1 MGFHILILILIELIL
16 VSADNWA
23 VLVCGSEYYWNYRH
37 HADIAHAYHIMRRG
51 GISEEHIITLMYNDI
66 PFDEKNPFP
75 GELYNRPGDDSPN
88 VYEGVI
94 IDYEKEMVKPD
105 TLVKILIGDESAG
118 GKVLKSTKDD
128 NVFLFFSDHGGP
140 EILALPGGY
149 LYSNDLLDAIK
160 TMHDKQMYKKF
171 ILYIEACYSGSMFL
185 NLPEDWNIMAV
196 TAAHDKESSWEWYC
210 DDEAVVKGKNIGS
223 CLGDEFSISWMER
236 ADNSDRKESIED
248 QFNYLV
254 KQVTKSHV
262 SRYGDTSF
270 KNDSIGEFIGFA
282 SSENTP
288 VESQY
293 SFKHWDS
300 RDNKLLFLRYKA
312 DHSSGVD
319 KEKWE
324 SAVKEEL
331 THRSEIDKYFSS
343 LTSNPHYYKSSGGVK
358 DFNCYKRAIDQF
370 TSQFGMSD
378 YGLKYFDVFANMCN
392 EDRNA
397 F

>member
-1 MGFHILILILIELIL
+1 
-16 VSADNWA
+16 
-23 VLVCGSEYYWNYRH
+23 
-37 HADIAHAYHIMRRG
+37 
-51 GISEEHIITLMYNDI
+51 MYNDV
-66 PFDEKNPFP
+66 PFDKYNPFK
-75 GELYNRPGDDSPN
+75 GQLFNRPGDDSPN
-88 VYEGVI
+88 VYKGVI
-94 IDYEKEMVKPD
+94 VDYEKEMVNPEILIK
-105 TLVKILIGDESAG
+105 VLIGDESAG

-128 NVFLFFSDHGGP
+128 NVFLFFSDHGS
-140 EILALPGGY
+140 EDLLALPGGY
-149 LYSNDLLDAIK
+149 LYSNNLLDAIK

-171 ILYIEACYSGSMFL
+171 LLYIEACFSGSMFL
-185 NLPEDWNIMAV
+185 NLPEDLNVVAV
-196 TAAHDKESSWEWYC
+196 TAANAEESSWGWYC
-210 DDEAVVKGKNIGS
+210 DDEAIIKGKDIGS
-223 CLGDEFSISWMER
+223 CLGDEFSISWMEHV
-236 ADNSDRKESIED
+236 DNSDRKENLED

-282 SSENTP
+282 SSDHTP
-288 VESQY
+288 VEPHY

-331 THRSEIDKYFSS
+331 THRSSVDKYFSS
-343 LTSNPHYYKSSGGVK
+343 LTSNPRYYQYSEGVK

-370 TSQFGMSD
+370 TSEFGMSD

-392 EDRNA
+392 EDSHA

>member
-1 MGFHILILILIELIL
+1 MSLLSLFLLILTIA
-16 VSADNWA
+16 SADNWA
-23 VLVCGSEYYWNYRH
+23 VLVCGSEGFDNYRH
-37 HADIAHAYHIMRRG
+37 HADVSHAYQILKRG
-51 GISEEHIITLMYNDI
+51 GFDPDHIITMMYNDV

-75 GELYNRPGDDSPN
+75 GQLYNHPGDDSPD
-88 VYEGVI
+88 VYEGVVV
-94 IDYEKEMVKPD
+94 DYDKESVSD
-105 TLVKILIGDESAG
+105 ENLIKVLTGDESAG
-118 GKVLKSTKDD
+118 GKVLKTTKED
-128 NVFLFFSDHGGP
+128 NVFLYFSDHGSRDL
-140 EILALPGGY
+140 LALPGGY
-149 LYSNDLLDAIK
+149 LHSQDLIDAIK
-160 TMHDKQMYKKF
+160 TMHEKQMYKKF
-171 ILYIEACYSGSMFL
+171 LLYIEACFSGSMFL
-185 NLPEDWNIMAV
+185 KLPEDLNVVAV
-196 TAAHDKESSWEWYC
+196 TAANPKEYSYGYYC
-210 DDEAVVKGKNIGS
+210 GEESIVKGKNFGTCI
-223 CLGDEFSISWMER
+223 GDEFSISWMEHV
-236 ADNSDRKESIED
+236 DSIDRKENLED

-282 SSENTP
+282 SSDHTP
-288 VESQY
+288 VEPHY

-331 THRSEIDKYFSS
+331 THRSEVDKYFSS
-343 LTSNPHYYKSSGGVK
+343 LTSNPRYYQYSEGVK

-370 TSQFGMSD
+370 TSEFGMSD
-378 YGLKYFDVFANMCN
+378 YGLKYFSVFANMCN
-392 EDRNA
+392 EDSHV

>member
-1 MGFHILILILIELIL
+1 MKSIYLLLFILAI
-16 VSADNWA
+16 VSAENWA
-23 VLVCGSEYYWNYRH
+23 VLVCGSKLYGNYRH
-37 HADIAHAYHIMRRG
+37 HADVAHAYQILKKG
-51 GISEEHIITLMYNDI
+51 GFLEDHIITLMYNDV
-66 PFDEKNPFP
+66 PFDKYNPFK
-75 GELYNRPGDDSPN
+75 GQLFNRPGDDSPD
-88 VYEGVI
+88 VYEGVVV
-94 IDYEKEMVKPD
+94 DYEKEMVNPE
-105 TLVKILIGDESAG
+105 ILIKVLTGDESAG

-128 NVFLFFSDHGGP
+128 NVFLFFSDHGS
-140 EILALPGGY
+140 EDLLSLPGGY
-149 LYSNDLLDAIK
+149 LYSKDLLDAIQI
-160 TMHDKQMYKKF
+160 MHERQMYKKF
-171 ILYIEACYSGSMFL
+171 LLYIEACYSGSMFL
-185 NLPEDWNIMAV
+185 NLPEDLNVVAV
-196 TAAHDKESSWEWYC
+196 TAANAEESSWGWYC
-210 DDEAVVKGKNIGS
+210 GEESIVKGTYLDT
-223 CLGDEFSISWMER
+223 CLGDQFSISWMEHV
-236 ADNSDRKESIED
+236 DSIDRKESIED

-293 SFKHWDS
+293 SFHHWDS
-300 RDNKLLFLRYKA
+300 RDNELLFRRYMA
-312 DHSSGVD
+312 EHSTGSEQ
-319 KEKWE
+319 KKWE

-358 DFNCYKRAIDQF
+358 DFNCYKRAIAEF

-392 EDRNA
+392 EDSQA

>member
-1 MGFHILILILIELIL
+1 MNSIFLVLLTLTL

-23 VLVCGSEYYWNYRH
+23 VLVCGSSSYWNYRH
-37 HADIAHAYHIMRRG
+37 HADVAHAYQILKKG
-51 GISEEHIITLMYNDI
+51 GFSEDHIITMMYNDV
-66 PFDEKNPFP
+66 PTDPENPFP

-88 VYEGVI
+88 VYEGVLV
-94 IDYEKEMVKPD
+94 DYESLSVSAEN
-105 TLVKILIGDESAG
+105 LIKVLTGDESAG
-118 GKVLKSTKDD
+118 GKVLKTTKDD
-128 NVFLFFSDHGGP
+128 NVFLFFSDHGGAD
-140 EILALPGGY
+140 ILALPGGY
-149 LYSNDLLDAIK
+149 LHSKDLINAIK
-160 TMHDKQMYKKF
+160 TMHEKQMYKKF
-171 ILYIEACYSGSMFL
+171 LLYIEACYSGSMFL
-185 NLPEDWNIMAV
+185 NLPEDLNIMAV
-196 TAAHDKESSWEWYC
+196 TAAHDKESSWGWYC
-210 DDEAVVKGKNIGS
+210 ADEAIIKGTYLDT
-223 CLGDEFSISWMER
+223 CLGDEFSISWMEHV
-236 ADNSDRKESIED
+236 DNSDRKENLED

-282 SSENTP
+282 SSDHTP
-288 VESQY
+288 VEPQY

-331 THRSEIDKYFSS
+331 THRSSVDKYFSS
-343 LTSNPHYYKSSGGVK
+343 LTSNPRYYQYSEGVK

-370 TSQFGMSD
+370 TSEFGMSD
-378 YGLKYFDVFANMCN
+378 YGLKYFSVFANMCN
-392 EDRNA
+392 EDSHA

>member
-1 MGFHILILILIELIL
+1 M
-16 VSADNWA
+16 
-23 VLVCGSEYYWNYRH
+23 
-37 HADIAHAYHIMRRG
+37 
-51 GISEEHIITLMYNDI
+51 EH
-66 PFDEKNPFP
+66 
-75 GELYNRPGDDSPN
+75 
-88 VYEGVI
+88 V
-94 IDYEKEMVKPD
+94 
-105 TLVKILIGDESAG
+105 
-118 GKVLKSTKDD
+118 
-128 NVFLFFSDHGGP
+128 
-140 EILALPGGY
+140 
-149 LYSNDLLDAIK
+149 
-160 TMHDKQMYKKF
+160 
-171 ILYIEACYSGSMFL
+171 
-185 NLPEDWNIMAV
+185 
-196 TAAHDKESSWEWYC
+196 
-210 DDEAVVKGKNIGS
+210 
-223 CLGDEFSISWMER
+223 
-236 ADNSDRKESIED
+236 DNSDRKENLED

-282 SSENTP
+282 SSDHTP
-288 VESQY
+288 VEPHY

-331 THRSEIDKYFSS
+331 THRSSVDKYFSS
-343 LTSNPHYYKSSGGVK
+343 LTSNPRYYQYSEGVK

-370 TSQFGMSD
+370 TSEFGMSD

-392 EDRNA
+392 EDSHA

>member
-1 MGFHILILILIELIL
+1 MKSLFLLLFILSL
-16 VSADNWA
+16 VSAENWA
-23 VLVCGSEYYWNYRH
+23 VLVCGSKLYGNYRH
-37 HADIAHAYHIMRRG
+37 HADVAHAYQILKRG
-51 GISEEHIITLMYNDI
+51 GFLEDHIITLMYNDV
-66 PFDEKNPFP
+66 PFDKYNPFK
-75 GELYNRPGDDSPN
+75 GQLFNRPGDDSPN
-88 VYEGVI
+88 VYKGVI
-94 IDYEKEMVKPD
+94 VDYEMEMVNPEILIK
-105 TLVKILIGDESAG
+105 VLIGDESAG
-118 GKVLKSTKDD
+118 GKVLKTTKDD
-128 NVFLFFSDHGGP
+128 NVFLFFSDHGS
-140 EILALPGGY
+140 EDLLALPGGY

-171 ILYIEACYSGSMFL
+171 LLYIEACYSGSMFL
-185 NLPEDWNIMAV
+185 NLPDDLNVVAV
-196 TAAHDKESSWEWYC
+196 TAANAEESSWGWYC
-210 DDEAVVKGKNIGS
+210 AEESIVKGTYLDT
-223 CLGDEFSISWMER
+223 CLGDQFSISWMEHV
-236 ADNSDRKESIED
+236 DNSDRKENLED

-282 SSENTP
+282 SSDHTP
-288 VESQY
+288 VEPQY

-331 THRSEIDKYFSS
+331 THRSSVDKYFSS
-343 LTSNPHYYKSSGGVK
+343 LTSNPRYYQYSEGVK

-370 TSQFGMSD
+370 TSEFGMSD
-378 YGLKYFDVFANMCN
+378 YGLKYFSVFANMCN
-392 EDRNA
+392 EDSHA
-397 F
+397 V